1 MDESTNSNFKLRPE
15 LKLGDIVK
23 IMRYDYTA
31 YNVAAYGI
39 VVRAERL
46 IQIPMFPTVEVLM
59 FDQKL
64 VETFPASVVTVISR
78 A

>member
-1 MDESTNSNFKLRPE
+1 
-15 LKLGDIVK
+15 
-23 IMRYDYTA
+23 MRYDYTA